1 MKKNKMMR
9 IASVL
14 LVAVLLST
22 CAISGTFAK
31 YASKFVAT
39 TTATVAKW
47 DVDATLGSATG
58 VFDLFATINDTLD
71 SNDEDDVADTLI
83 APGTE
88 GQFTIVLNAD
98 NEVTT
103 DYKIDF
109 TLTKTNDNLPIEFSV
124 DGGQYKSTLD
134 RVTGT
139 IGLDNNVNWSREII
153 VKWRWAIG
161 TVNATTGIG
170 SDNDYGESANTVT
183 VGATV
188 VFEQVD

>member
-1 MKKNKMMR
+1 MKKNMMMR

-22 CAISGTFAK
+22 CAISSTFAK
-31 YASKFVAT
+31 YASKFEAT

-47 DVDATLGSATG
+47 NVKATLGNATG
-58 VFDLFATINDTLD
+58 EFDLFATINDTLD
-71 SNDEDDVADTLI
+71 SNDEDDVADALI

-88 GQFTIVLNAD
+88 GKFTIVLDAD
-98 NEVTT
+98 NQVTT

-109 TLTKTNDNLPIEFSV
+109 TLTKTNVNLPIEFNV
-124 DGGQYKSTLD
+124 DGKGWKSTLD
-134 RVTGT
+134 SVTGT
-139 IGLDNNVNWSREII
+139 IGATNGTWTDSIDVE
-153 VKWRWAIG
+153 WRWAIG
-161 TVNATTGIG
+161 TVDATTGIG
-170 SDNDYGESANTVT
+170 SDNVYGESANTVT